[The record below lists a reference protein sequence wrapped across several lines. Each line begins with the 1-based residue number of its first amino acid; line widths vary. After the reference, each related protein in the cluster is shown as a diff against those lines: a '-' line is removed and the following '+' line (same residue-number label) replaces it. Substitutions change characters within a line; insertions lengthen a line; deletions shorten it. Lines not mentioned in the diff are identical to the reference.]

1 MINDRERRIAPT
13 GAERE
18 ARKLFRATE
27 AKEALSDYAKAQKAF
42 HENRERLKAERLARE
57 ASAETDER
65 VSKLAECAREA
76 RHQATLLPAGPVRDA
91 LLRKAEQYEAQMP
104 NDPTYTTIEPR

>member
-1 MINDRERRIAPT
+1 M
-13 GAERE
+13 
-18 ARKLFRATE
+18 
-27 AKEALSDYAKAQKAF
+27 
-42 HENRERLKAERLARE
+42 ARE